1 MDWLVEKSLRRRF
14 GHLRVK
20 SNGHTFAT
28 DGFDAHIGSHFPG
41 FWAGLHSEVRA
52 TNEKMPNMSGQRV
65 RFFGLMAVNVMMEL
79 VATNKCMKMV
89 VKQEGELLVV
99 VVVVNTPAVAVT
111 ITPATAGAPG
121 GAVANHENEKEG
133 SAAREKAGQRV
144 FSKEGGW
151 L

>member
-1 MDWLVEKSLRRRF
+1 
-14 GHLRVK
+14 
-20 SNGHTFAT
+20 
-28 DGFDAHIGSHFPG
+28 
-41 FWAGLHSEVRA
+41 
-52 TNEKMPNMSGQRV
+52 
-65 RFFGLMAVNVMMEL
+65 MAVNVMMEL

-121 GAVANHENEKEG
+121 GAVANHEKEKEG